1 MCGIA
6 IFLKKIINKLY
17 IYIFLVFFKDMRLCY
32 FYLLRSKQKSNI
44 KFIFDK
50 PLESKI
56 FLYYRVVNVSKY
68 LYFVVKNLE
77 QLC

>member
-1 MCGIA
+1 
-6 IFLKKIINKLY
+6 
-17 IYIFLVFFKDMRLCY
+17 MRLCY

-50 PLESKI
+50 HLESKI